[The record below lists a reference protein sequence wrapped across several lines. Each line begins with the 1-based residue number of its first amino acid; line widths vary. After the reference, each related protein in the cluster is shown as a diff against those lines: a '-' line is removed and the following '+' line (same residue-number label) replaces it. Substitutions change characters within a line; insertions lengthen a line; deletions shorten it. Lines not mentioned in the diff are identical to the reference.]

1 MPDAAPRRRCG
12 LQADGTVTRRLAAI
26 SAGLAAAAAL
36 AGCGDGGE
44 GGSESA
50 VCANGEGALDRTAFV
65 FVEAPRSGERVLNGF
80 RVSGCSSTFESNVTW
95 RLRARD
101 GHVLA
106 TGFTQGGS
114 DVPGPFAF
122 TVDYPIGA
130 RQVDHLKVSAPQM
143 TTKGFPP
150 VRNVIPLVLEP

>member
-1 MPDAAPRRRCG
+1 MRRIAA
-12 LQADGTVTRRLAAI
+12 L

-36 AGCGDGGE
+36 AGCGGG

-50 VCANGEGALDRTAFV
+50 VCANGDGTLDRTAFV

-80 RVSGCSSTFESNVTW
+80 RVSGCSSAFESNVNW

-114 DVPGPFAF
+114 NEPGPFAF
-122 TVDYPIGA
+122 NVDYPIGV
-130 RQVDHLKVSAPQM
+130 RQVGHLEVSAPRV
-143 TTKGFPP
+143 TTEGFPP
-150 VRNVIPLVLEP
+150 VKNVIPLVLEP

>member
-1 MPDAAPRRRCG
+1 MSRA
-12 LQADGTVTRRLAAI
+12 AAI
-26 SAGLAAAAAL
+26 LAGLAAAAAL
-36 AGCGDGGE
+36 VGCGRGG
-44 GGSESA
+44 GAESA

-80 RVSGCSSTFESNVTW
+80 RVSGCSSTFESNVNW

-106 TGFTQGGS
+106 KGFTQGGGIES
-114 DVPGPFAF
+114 GPFAF

-130 RQVDHLKVSAPQM
+130 RQVGQLEVYEPQV
-143 TTKGFPP
+143 TTEGFPP
-150 VRNVIPLVLEP
+150 VKNVIPLVLEP